1 MKKTILI
8 ALILLFTMGLYA
20 QIKIIPQPT
29 SVGLKKGFYRFS
41 DKIQIIT
48 SDNDSVVA
56 KIADYL
62 KILLSEKANIKDIRV
77 INSGFNQTKG
87 IILSLDNNKSVF
99 GLEGYELDVNE
110 TFIKIVAYKPNGLF
124 YGIQTLRQL
133 FPAHFESKE
142 GLSEQEIRIPCLEI
156 TDIPRFPW
164 RGMLLDCGRHF
175 MDKEF
180 VKRYIDLLAYYKM
193 NTLHW
198 HLTEDQG
205 WRVEIKKYPKLTET
219 GAWRTESDGSRYGGF
234 YTQDDIREIVAY
246 AKERFVNVVPEIE
259 LPGHSVAAIAS
270 YPYLSCTGKQIEV
283 ETQWGVFKDIYC
295 AGNDSTLAFLKDVMS
310 EVISLFPSD
319 YIHIGGD
326 EAPKFRWEH
335 CEKCQNRMKNN
346 NLKNEHELQT
356 WLISQIDEY
365 LQKNG
370 RKLIGWDEILEGGLS
385 KGASVQSWRG
395 MEGAIAAARSGHD
408 AIVSPTSHAYFDYD
422 ISNINLEK
430 VYSFDPIPAELNEDE
445 KKHILG
451 GECNLWSERAPQEK
465 VDGRMFP
472 RILAMSEVLWTYPK
486 NRNFTEFRKK
496 VQLQYQTLKALGVN
510 YGFECDPLILNA
522 NSDISTKMIT
532 VNLGKGQDDTEIY
545 YTTNGTNPDRK
556 AIKYTKAITAKDSL
570 NLKIA
575 VLANG
580 NDDNKFY
587 YEREFKMSKSTGKV
601 CRFKYPYSP
610 NYRANGDATLT
621 DGILGTSN
629 FRDGNW
635 QGFEGNDL
643 IAVIDLGSETEFSSI
658 STGFL
663 QSTPSWIFFPPQLE
677 YFISKDGI
685 EFRSIGVLTAPV
697 SAKDVEMLVRRYKID
712 LPMIIKTQYIK
723 IVAKNMGVC
732 PDWHPG
738 AGGKT
743 WIFADEIIIK

>member
-1 MKKTILI
+1 MKKALLI
-8 ALILLFTMGLYA
+8 VLIIFFVTSIHS
-20 QIKIIPQPT
+20 QIKIIPKP
-29 SVGLKKGFYRFS
+29 SSIEIKKDFYTFNNQLN
-41 DKIQIIT
+41 IYNT
-48 SDNDSVVA
+48 TNDTNV
-56 KIADYL
+56 KLIADYL
-62 KILLSEKANIKDIRV
+62 QKILVSKGNIENIEV
-77 INSGFNQTKG
+77 INATAKINLG
-87 IILSLDNNKSVF
+87 IFLFINKDLSFL
-99 GLEGYELDVNE
+99 GEEGYKLNVSKNSINISAYQ
-110 TFIKIVAYKPNGLF
+110 IKGLF

-133 FPAHFESKE
+133 FPAEFESKT
-142 GLSEQEIRIPCLEI
+142 GITKSRMKIPCVEI
-156 TDIPRFPW
+156 TDIPKFQW

-175 MDKEF
+175 MDKDF

-205 WRVEIKKYPKLTET
+205 WRIEIKKYPKLTEV
-219 GAWRTESDGSRYGGF
+219 GAWRTEADGSRYGGF
-234 YTQDDIREIVAY
+234 YTQEDIQEVVNY
-246 AKERFVNVVPEIE
+246 AAKRFVNVVPEIE
-259 LPGHSVAAIAS
+259 MPGHSVAAIAS

-295 AGNDSTLAFLKDVMS
+295 AGNDSTISFLKDVMT
-310 EVISLFPSD
+310 EVFALFPSK

-356 WLISQIDEY
+356 WFITQMDEF
-365 LQKNG
+365 LSENG

-472 RILAMSEVLWTYPK
+472 RILAMSEVLWSYPEK
-486 NRNFTEFRKK
+486 RNFTEFRKR
-496 VQLQYQTLKALGVN
+496 VQLQYPVLNALGVN
-510 YGFECDPLILNA
+510 YGFERDPLILNA
-522 NSDISTKMIT
+522 VSDISKKTIT
-532 VNLGKGQDDTEIY
+532 VNLEKGQDDTEIF
-545 YTTNGTNPDRK
+545 YTTNGINPNK
-556 AIKYTKAITAKDSL
+556 SSIKYTKPIIAKDSL
-570 NLKIA
+570 KLKIA
-575 VLANG
+575 VLAKNYDNG
-580 NDDNKFY
+580 FY
-587 YEREFKMSKSTGKV
+587 YEREFKMSKSTAKKLNLK
-601 CRFKYPYSP
+601 FSYSQSYP
-610 NYRANGDATLT
+610 ANGDNTLV
-621 DGILGTSN
+621 DGILGTTN

-643 IAVIDLGSETEFSSI
+643 IAIIDLGAETEFSSI

-685 EFRSIGVLTAPV
+685 EYRSIGILTAPI
-697 SAKDVEMLVRRYKID
+697 SPKDVEMLVKRYKID
-712 LPMIIKTQYIK
+712 LPTKAKTQFIK
-723 IVAKNMGVC
+723 VVAKNMGVC
-732 PDWHPG
+732 PEWHPG

-743 WIFADEIIIK
+743 WLFTDEIIIE